1 MKIKIRIPKPESLGA
16 FFRGAVDGS
25 VKLGKFVLRMLK
37 WPALLALPLLI
48 FALAAWWSLISSLSS
63 DVREVPDLI
72 DMQPAAAADMLSM
85 RSLRVK
91 VEDQRKYSDI
101 YMEGRILG
109 QDPAAGSRIKR
120 GRIVSVTLSA
130 GFRQVLVPNLVGMS
144 LREATLVAE
153 QKGFKVRRR
162 LTSYSD
168 EVQESLVIAQSPQPS
183 TPIITEFIDVLESR
197 GSRPKLVMLPRLVGR
212 PLLPVLDALRDQGLR
227 VIVMRQGSTQDI
239 SGGDRFELRHY
250 QIYRQSPEAGE
261 FVAIPGSE
269 EVILRVRWSR

>member
-25 VKLGKFVLRMLK
+25 VKLGKFMLRVLK

-72 DMQPAAAADMLSM
+72 DMQPEGAAEILSM
-85 RSLRVK
+85 RSLRLE

-101 YMEGRILG
+101 YGEGRILG
-109 QDPAAGSRIKR
+109 QEPAAGSRIKR
-120 GRIVSVTLSA
+120 GRNVSVTLSA
-130 GFRQVLVPNLVGMS
+130 GFRQILVPNLAGMS

-162 LTSYSD
+162 LTSYSE
-168 EVQESLVIAQSPQPS
+168 EVQEGSVIAQTPQPS

-227 VIVMRQGSTQDI
+227 VIVMREGSTQDI

-261 FVAIPGSE
+261 FVTIPGSE